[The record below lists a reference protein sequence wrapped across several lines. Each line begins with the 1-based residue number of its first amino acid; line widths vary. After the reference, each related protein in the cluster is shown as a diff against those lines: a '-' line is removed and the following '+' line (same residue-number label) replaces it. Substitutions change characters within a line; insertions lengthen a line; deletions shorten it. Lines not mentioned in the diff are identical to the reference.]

1 MLRPVRMERVRI
13 YIYEDYVD
21 EILYQLGL
29 LETIHLVDIRES
41 LKEFK
46 GQLRLVE
53 PSERLFRISSI
64 ASRINSICNALRVT
78 KVVKEEGKV
87 TPRVSDELLPQIDEK
102 TVAIETEVVRIQGR
116 LSELERVEEKTPEI
130 IEEAESLTHEL
141 QEIANRESSTL
152 ITHQEMLEAERHVE
166 EAKTLMGRT
175 KKTYVFEGW
184 IPKDRFN
191 ETINVI
197 RRSSENCCA
206 FDHINVAAASHH
218 KTRKMLPPTLLRNPR
233 ITRVYEALTRG
244 FGLPIYAEIDPSI
257 FWFISFPIMFG
268 LMFGDVAHGF
278 FLLVGAIILFAV
290 KRKRVQVRELINYAV
305 QGSPLLI
312 MCGVSAIVF
321 GFLYNELWGSEEWC
335 IMLKEAI
342 KHTTGFEIPFL
353 LSPFQQSTKLLKL
366 SLYIAMVHISFGL
379 ILGVINKVME
389 REYKEMIAGPVMWLW
404 LYWSGCYLFIKYG
417 SKILGVI
424 FNPQVFGLYVL
435 LPFIAM
441 MGVRAIVLGPMDAF
455 GEALESFISSI
466 SNTISYARIFA
477 FGMIHVAFSRIF
489 IMGGLLGAVAGTF
502 FFIFF
507 EIIFVFFQVL
517 RLHWVEWFLKFY
529 NGTGFH
535 YKPFTIVR
543 TATKIA

>member
-1 MLRPVRMERVRI
+1 MERVRI

-21 EILYQLGL
+21 EVLYQLGL
-29 LETIHLVDIRES
+29 LETIHFVDIRES

-46 GQLRLVE
+46 GQLQLVE

-64 ASRINSICNALRVT
+64 ASRINTLCNTLRVT
-78 KVVKEEGKV
+78 KVVKEEVKE
-87 TPRVSDELLPQIDEK
+87 TPRISDELLSQIDRK
-102 TVAIETEVVRIQGR
+102 AAAIETEVVQIQGR
-116 LSELERVEEKTPEI
+116 LSELKRVEEKTPETI
-130 IEEAESLTHEL
+130 KEAESLTREM
-141 QEIANRESSTL
+141 QEIAKRESSTL
-152 ITHQEMLEAERHVE
+152 ITYQEMLEAERNVE

-175 KKTYVFEGW
+175 KKTYVFEGF
-184 IPKDRFN
+184 IPKDRFD
-191 ETINVI
+191 ETIDVI

-206 FDHINVAAASHH
+206 FAHINVEAAPRH
-218 KTRKMLPPTLLRNPR
+218 KTRKMPPPTLLRNPQ
-233 ITRVYEALTRG
+233 IARVYEALTRG
-244 FGLPIYAEIDPSI
+244 FGLPIYTEIDPSI
-257 FWFISFPIMFG
+257 FWVISFPIMFG

-278 FLLVGAIILFAV
+278 FLLLGAIALFAI
-290 KRKRVQVRELINYAV
+290 KRKGVKMGEMINYAV

-312 MCGVSAIVF
+312 MCGLSAIVF

-342 KHTTGFEIPFL
+342 EHTTGFEIPFL
-353 LSPFQQSTKLLKL
+353 LNPFQQPTKLLKL

-379 ILGVINKVME
+379 ILCVVNKVIE
-389 REYKEMIAGPVMWLW
+389 REYKETIAGPVMWLW
-404 LYWSGCYLFIKYG
+404 LYWSGCYLFITYG
-417 SKILGVI
+417 SKILSVI
-424 FNPQVFGLYVL
+424 FNLQVFGLYVL

-455 GEALESFISSI
+455 GEALDSFISSI

-502 FFIFF
+502 FFLFF